1 MNKLAV
7 IITIALTVFVA
18 GIAVYLIGYN
28 PEWIMQG
35 FALEVLPTMDEV
47 HDNFNEEFGTDF
59 QFPLKSKPE

>member
-1 MNKLAV
+1 MQSYRYTASARPDNKKGPKMNKLAV

-35 FALEVLPTMDEV
+35 FA
-47 HDNFNEEFGTDF
+47 
-59 QFPLKSKPE
+59 